1 MIQCLKKTGS
11 ANWTRSRSEW
21 DYNPIRLTRQKR
33 ALCGWVLRTFSIR
46 KKDPMLLLWRSLIRS
61 KLEYCCQLWCP
72 TQTRD
77 IQSLEQVQRNFI
89 HKIYGIQHLSYW
101 QQLQELYLYSLEQRI
116 ERYILLYIWQI
127 IEGNVPNIDSPDHAG
142 IKVACHPCRGRSCS
156 SRGKFACSKVLS
168 KPKIFKFW
176 SCGAKAV

>member
-1 MIQCLKKTGS
+1 MSSSGNFKHHIRTMIDAAQL
-11 ANWTRSRSEW
+11 
-21 DYNPIRLTRQKR
+21 
-33 ALCGWVLRTFSIR
+33 LCGWILRTFITR

-72 TQTRD
+72 TQTGD
-77 IQSLEQVQRNFI
+77 IQSIEQVQRNFML
-89 HKIYGIQHLSYW
+89 KINGIQHLSYW
-101 QQLQELYLYSLEQRI
+101 QQLQELSLYSLERRR

-127 IEGNVPNIDSPDHAG
+127 IEGRIPNIESPDHAG
-142 IKVACHPCRGRSCS
+142 IKAAWHPSRGRSCAVPGIS
-156 SRGKFACSKVLS
+156 LHAPQALS